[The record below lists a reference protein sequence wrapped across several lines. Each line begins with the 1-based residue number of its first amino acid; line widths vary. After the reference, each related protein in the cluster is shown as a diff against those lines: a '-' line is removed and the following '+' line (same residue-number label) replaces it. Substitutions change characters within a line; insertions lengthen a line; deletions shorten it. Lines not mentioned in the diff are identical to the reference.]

1 LNKLGS
7 PGKGKGKKGIMSMPG
22 FSPGNFMAALTGGG
36 GGGGPMDPVE
46 KRKLMKDIKDEMKP
60 LINQL
65 CDF

>member
-1 LNKLGS
+1 
-7 PGKGKGKKGIMSMPG
+7 MPG